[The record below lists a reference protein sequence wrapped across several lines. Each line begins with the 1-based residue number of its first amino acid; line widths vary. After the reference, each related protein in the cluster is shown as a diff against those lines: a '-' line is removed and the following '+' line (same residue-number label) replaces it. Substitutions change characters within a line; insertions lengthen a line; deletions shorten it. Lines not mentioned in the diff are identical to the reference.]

1 MGSELLKGFYLRD
14 LLVMPRKGQ
23 VSGRSGLV
31 HLPPNAMQVL
41 VCLASHAGEL
51 ITREM
56 LIESVWGEERD
67 GQEALKH
74 AITEIRQALD
84 DQAAE
89 SRFVESVPERG
100 YRLIVTPVLQ
110 SETRSSAVPGGEKGR
125 KEDDIGLFE
134 NLRQRGVLETVIAYL
149 VLGWLLIQVGDIVF
163 EQLGFPD
170 WAATFVTVLVI
181 SGFPIAIA
189 LSWFLEFRHGRAVL
203 HELTPRD
210 AQRRRFGRT
219 YLSVIGALAIAA
231 VLVFVYDRNIGLPGA
246 REKTSETAAA
256 VSGLPV
262 IQQNT
267 IAVLPFVNVD
277 GSDETRVFANG
288 LADDV
293 ITRLSRVPGLLVSS
307 RGDSFTLEPNT
318 SSQKVRERLRVAR
331 YLEGSVQVSESMIRV
346 IVKLIDSKNG
356 FHIFS
361 DRFDRSKEDFFDIRD
376 EITERTV
383 SNIRVTLPP
392 ETQAA
397 SIISPDEPSLNAYVL
412 YRRGVD
418 LLHRTRTIYSMQAA
432 LKWFDAALDVDPD
445 YAAAHAGKCA
455 AFVYA
460 YQEVYDPAY
469 INRAKTAC
477 TNALALNPNL
487 DVVHTALGDLYFET
501 GQYGEAQIAYKQ
513 ALDIVPNS
521 VAALTG
527 LGDTYV
533 RQQNPEAAEASY
545 RQAVGLHP
553 GDWSAYNGLGAFFYR
568 TGRYDNAIKEFQR
581 VVDLDPNNSTG
592 YLNLGS
598 SHMLAGN
605 FESAVPALEKSIELE
620 PHADTYSNLG
630 LLHYYLGN
638 LEQAVESHRHA
649 IELAPND
656 YLKWSNLG
664 DTLWISAKPDEA
676 RQAFETAE
684 ELAGGA
690 LKVNPNDPNIQMDLA
705 WISAMLGKTGLAR
718 TYIDRAMN
726 GAPDD
731 PYVHYIDGLILLR
744 NGDSESALA
753 ALETAADKGYSLQM
767 MAAEPHLASIQEN
780 PRFRAIV
787 DRI

>member
-1 MGSELLKGFYLRD
+1 MDSELLRGFYLRD
-14 LLVMPRKGQ
+14 LLVMPQKGQ
-23 VSGRSGLV
+23 ISGRSGLV

-56 LIESVWGEERD
+56 LVESVWGEESDSRESL
-67 GQEALKH
+67 QH

-84 DQAAE
+84 DQSAE
-89 SRFVESVPERG
+89 PRFLESVPERG
-100 YRLIVTPVLQ
+100 YRLIVTPELQ
-110 SETRSSAVPGGEKGR
+110 SETSSPAVHGGNER
-125 KEDDIGLFE
+125 RNEDDIGLFQ

-149 VLGWLLIQVGDIVF
+149 VLGWLLIQVADIVF
-163 EQLGFPD
+163 DQLQFPA

-189 LSWFLEFRHGRAVL
+189 LSWFLEFRDGRAVL
-203 HELTPRD
+203 HELSPRD

-231 VLVFVYDRNIGLPGA
+231 VFVFVYDRNVGLPGA
-246 REKTSETAAA
+246 HEKASEPSVTA
-256 VSGLPV
+256 SGLPV

-307 RGDSFTLEPNT
+307 RGDSFTLDPN
-318 SSQKVRERLRVAR
+318 SPSQKVRERLRVAR
-331 YLEGSVQVSESMIRV
+331 YLEGSVQVSENMIRV
-346 IVKLIDSKNG
+346 IVQLIDSNNG

-361 DRFDRSKEDFFDIRD
+361 DTFDRSKEDFFDIRD

-397 SIISPDEPSLNAYVL
+397 SVVSSDEPSLNAYVL
-412 YRRGVD
+412 YRRGVEQ
-418 LLHRTRTIYSMQAA
+418 LHRPKTIDSMQAA
-432 LKWFDAALDVDPD
+432 LEWFDAALGVDSD

-455 AFVYA
+455 AFVHA
-460 YQEVYDPAY
+460 YQQADEPAY
-469 INRAKTAC
+469 INRAKTSCA
-477 TNALALNPNL
+477 NALALNPNL
-487 DVVHTALGDLYFET
+487 DIVHTALGNLYFET
-501 GQYGEAQIAYKQ
+501 GQYDEAENAYKQ

-521 VAALTG
+521 VEALTG
-527 LGDTYV
+527 LGNTYV
-533 RQQNPEAAEASY
+533 RQQKLEAAEASY

-553 GDWSAYNGLGAFFYR
+553 GDWSAYNGLGAFFFR
-568 TGRYDNAIKEFQR
+568 TGRYDEAVVEFQK
-581 VVDLDPNNSTG
+581 VVNLDPNNSTG

-598 SHMLAGN
+598 AYMLAGN
-605 FESAVPALEKSIELE
+605 FQAAVTPLEKSIELS

-630 LLHYYLGN
+630 LMQYYLGN

-656 YLKWSNLG
+656 HLKWSNLG
-664 DTLWISAKPDEA
+664 DTLSISARPDEA
-676 RQAFETAE
+676 HQAFSTAE
-684 ELAGGA
+684 QLALGA
-690 LKVNPNDPNIQMDLA
+690 LRVNPNDPNIQMDLA
-705 WISAMLGKTGLAR
+705 WISAMLGKSALAR
-718 TYIDRAMN
+718 TYIDRAIN
-726 GAPDD
+726 RAPDD

-744 NGDSESALA
+744 NGDSESALV

-767 MAAEPHLASIQEN
+767 MAAEPYLASIKEN